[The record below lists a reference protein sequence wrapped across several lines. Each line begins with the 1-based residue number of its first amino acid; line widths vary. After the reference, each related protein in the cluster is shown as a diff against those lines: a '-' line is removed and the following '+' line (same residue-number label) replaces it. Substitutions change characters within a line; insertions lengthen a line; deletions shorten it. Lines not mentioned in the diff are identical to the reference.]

1 MGMRA
6 RRRSA
11 RRSEPRP
18 SARERIARF
27 VRALF
32 SSGPPEPWLE
42 PPAGGLGVREPR
54 RPLHPTLSGTA
65 VLEAPPEEMRD
76 VWAVGDEDRG

>member
-1 MGMRA
+1 MGQRA
-6 RRRSA
+6 RRDQRQLGL
-11 RRSEPRP
+11 RK
-18 SARERIARF
+18 RITRF

-32 SSGPPEPWLE
+32 SSGSPEPWLD

-54 RPLHPTLSGTA
+54 RPVRPSLSGTA